1 MGTGVLLRGGY
12 FMRYAAKQPG
22 KWLGT
27 DGKAPSFQGLTF
39 DRDQG
44 ASAWHQALC
53 LHATNAS
60 FRALTSWIA
69 ISLLAVA
76 FAAGLVV
83 SGSATMTSV
92 VAVAIAGLASLFFGY
107 LECLKLIEC
116 SCEGRRM

>member
-1 MGTGVLLRGGY
+1 
-12 FMRYAAKQPG
+12 MRHCAKQPG

-27 DGKAPSFQGLTF
+27 IGKASSFQGLTF
-39 DRDQG
+39 DRGRG
-44 ASAWHQALC
+44 AFSWHRALC
-53 LHATNAS
+53 MQATNAS

-76 FAAGLVV
+76 FTAGLVV
-83 SGSATMTSV
+83 SGSATMSNV
-92 VAVAIAGLASLFFGY
+92 VAVAVAGLASLFFGY